1 MKYFLL
7 ILAILFPTG
16 PVYAREGT
24 SKPVDPVLYS
34 VIKQQAF
41 LDQAITA
48 SVAANLTP
56 EALYELVSRAQ
67 ASTAVESIGTIVR
80 KKDDYEAKTGIV
92 GASVGEVQTGAYM
105 LKAVSVDTV
114 EMQLPSKEVRIEEGK
129 ENIITI
135 VLKTSGNLGSVTY
148 RPIHWLNWL
157 KSFFVKK
164 EVKPTSKNAG
174 SVPVIVRVIND
185 QNGNGELDKNEKL
198 VPWANV
204 IIQLIK
210 K

>member
-16 PVYAREGT
+16 AVYAREGT

-80 KKDDYEAKTGIV
+80 RKDYYEAKTGIV
-92 GASVGEVQTGAYM
+92 GAAVGEVINSS
-105 LKAVSVDTV
+105 L
-114 EMQLPSKEVRIEEGK
+114 
-129 ENIITI
+129 N
-135 VLKTSGNLGSVTY
+135 
-148 RPIHWLNWL
+148 PIL
-157 KSFFVKK
+157 F
-164 EVKPTSKNAG
+164 
-174 SVPVIVRVIND
+174 
-185 QNGNGELDKNEKL
+185 QC
-198 VPWANV
+198 
-204 IIQLIK
+204 
-210 K
+210 